1 MGILTDVAY
10 GMPREIVERD
20 LAPFQQYVE
29 VLITSVEVGCRKP
42 DPRGYVALAGHL
54 GVAPADL
61 FYVGN
66 EPKDVEGARRA
77 GCRPVFLA
85 REGESGPDGERRITT
100 LAEIRGWLDGA
111 WPCC

>member
-1 MGILTDVAY
+1 TAFRVFLLLSAEKPRHY
-10 GMPREIVERD
+10 GTPISPCASD
-20 LAPFQQYVE
+20 L
-29 VLITSVEVGCRKP
+29 SNSS
-42 DPRGYVALAGHL
+42 
-54 GVAPADL
+54 PADL